1 VRARS
6 LVLFLRPLIRRDQS
20 NILVNDDQDACISDF
35 GLSRILEVTGFTTT
49 SVGGTCRWMARELIA
64 PPEPE
69 DEEESTPR
77 VTTESD
83 VWAFAMTV
91 LEVK

>member
-1 VRARS
+1 M
-6 LVLFLRPLIRRDQS
+6 
-20 NILVNDDQDACISDF
+20 NDRCEASISDF
-35 GLSRILEVTGFTTT
+35 GLSRILEVTGFTTK
-49 SVGGTCRWMARELIA
+49 SVGGTCRWMAQELIA
-64 PPEPE
+64 PAD

-91 LEVK
+91 IEVDIPVTIHLLTI